1 VGAGLCTGEVE
12 VGLLGGG
19 NNLQYSVVGE
29 TVRKAHKVQSLSD
42 ELSAPVIMDEETY
55 QATNGAVE
63 VDDLGM
69 VQPKGLPHEIRLY
82 RARSVKQ

>member
-1 VGAGLCTGEVE
+1 M
-12 VGLLGGG
+12 
-19 NNLQYSVVGE
+19 GE